1 MVVGQKKQKFSIKM
15 RKIVSILQRFDNFAQ
30 ELGKIR

>member
-15 RKIVSILQRFDNFAQ
+15 RKIVSILQRFDNFAH